1 MSLNLYIQIELGEV
15 YIILYF
21 LGSVWGA
28 PWWKDVALLKSMKNE
43 TSLRKKKDKEVWRIQ
58 NLSCVPYIW
67 DELYIYLFLMYIM

>member
-43 TSLRKKKDKEVWRIQ
+43 TSLRKKKRQRSMENTKSQLCPVH
-58 NLSCVPYIW
+58 
-67 DELYIYLFLMYIM
+67 MG